1 MSPTPQSA
9 PALEDGALH
18 RRFSWALAVIAVGA
32 WVLRVLPFFN
42 RHGAFGYPVDY
53 DEGVYFTAS
62 ALLFQ
67 GLLPYRDFIFVHP
80 PGSLLLWSPAA
91 ALTSGLDAATCFVL
105 ARWLAACAGALNVFL
120 VGRLALRA
128 WGPMAGVVAALV
140 YATYPELVGVERGP
154 FLEPVLNLA
163 CLAMAHLWLDAPG
176 DGRGSRRWLWAGVL
190 GGLAISVKVLGGIW
204 LAAALLSRSPR
215 SAWRAQLGL
224 ALVAGATVLLLVGP
238 FVAASPSRFLEDVF
252 LFQSLRPGDGEL
264 DRLARLRDILHERRL
279 VGLGL
284 ALLGLR
290 VAAVRSFRASTPSR
304 PAERLFAVAYAVTVA
319 AFLASPSYWSQYN
332 AHLAASEAVLAG
344 LGASALHSALH
355 GWLSSRGATW
365 ARAVPVLLAV
375 AVLLAPARHLREG
388 LRQRAPDLPALGRY
402 LRQSVPADAPVCAFE
417 PAWGLTGGRLPP
429 RLPGAPLV
437 VDSYALMLQDAL
449 DSGEHFASTQ
459 AAFSASASQHDIRP
473 LLERCRYVVL
483 GWRGAWQLSADSQQW
498 FREHFVRR
506 FPAEGQG
513 GPDVWERLDAGAR
526 AGP

>member
-1 MSPTPQSA
+1 MSSPPQS
-9 PALEDGALH
+9 PPLLEDGVQN
-18 RRFSWALAVIAVGA
+18 RRWWWVLAVMAVGA

-67 GLLPYRDFIFVHP
+67 GVLPYRDFIFVHP

-91 ALTSGLDAATCFVL
+91 ALASGWDAATCFVL
-105 ARWLAACAGALNVFL
+105 ARWLAAGVGALNVFL

-128 WGPMAGVVAALV
+128 WGPVAGVVAALV

-163 CLAMAHLWLDAPG
+163 CLAMANVWLDAPE
-176 DGRGSRRWLWAGVL
+176 DGRASRAWLWAGAL
-190 GGLAISVKVLGGIW
+190 CGLAISVKVPGGIW

-215 SAWRAQLGL
+215 SAWRSQLGL
-224 ALVAGATVLLLVGP
+224 ALAAGATVLLLVGP
-238 FVAASPSRFLEDVF
+238 FVAAAPSRFLQDVF
-252 LFQSLRPGDGEL
+252 LFQSLRPGDGEP
-264 DRLARLRDILHERRL
+264 DRLARLHDILHERRL
-279 VGLGL
+279 VGVGL
-284 ALLGLR
+284 ALLGLG

-304 PAERLFAVAYAVTVA
+304 PTERFFAVAYALTVA
-319 AFLASPSYWSQYN
+319 AFLASPSYWNQYN

-344 LGASALHSALH
+344 LGAAAIH
-355 GWLSSRGATW
+355 GGLLARRWRW
-365 ARAVPVLLAV
+365 AHAVPVLLAV
-375 AVLLAPARHLREG
+375 AVPLVSARHLREG
-388 LRQRAPDLPALGRY
+388 LRARAPDLPALGMY

-449 DSGEHFASTQ
+449 ASGEQFASTQ
-459 AAFSASASQHDIRP
+459 AAFYASASQRGILP

-483 GWRGAWQLSADSQQW
+483 GWRGAWQLSAESQQW
-498 FREHFVRR
+498 FRERFVRR

-513 GPDVWERLDAGAR
+513 GPDVWERRDASAR
-526 AGP
+526 EGP